1 MSEGSFTGEIHCH
14 QINKNILYGEDL
26 SKTNWKTTT
35 INVHVQ
41 AASLDEPHPR
51 FGCAEFGKK

>member
-26 SKTNWKTTT
+26 SKQ
-35 INVHVQ
+35 I
-41 AASLDEPHPR
+41 
-51 FGCAEFGKK
+51 GKQLP